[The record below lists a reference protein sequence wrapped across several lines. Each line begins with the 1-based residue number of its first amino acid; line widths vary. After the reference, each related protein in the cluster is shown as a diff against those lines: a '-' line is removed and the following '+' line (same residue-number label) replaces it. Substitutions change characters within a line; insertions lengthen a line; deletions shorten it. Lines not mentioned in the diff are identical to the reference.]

1 MGCWVDT
8 WAHSCK
14 SLSRKSLEVI
24 EVEVAMMTT
33 TVVRWPFWVDVQKL
47 ARDVLCPSAG
57 VTDMLYP
64 DESGV

>member
-1 MGCWVDT
+1 ME
-8 WAHSCK
+8 
-14 SLSRKSLEVI
+14 LI

-33 TVVRWPFWVDVQKL
+33 TVVKWPFWVDVQKL